1 MDLHD
6 VLARTGEMLLGRT
19 TGPLTLRLILQP
31 SMAALFAIRS
41 AYKDTRDGHS
51 EFFLHGLFDHAQR
64 SEMLRAA
71 EKDVGKMFLIA
82 MAIDVVYQIKVFH
95 WVYPL
100 QVVIVAAVLSIVPY
114 VLVRGVATRLMIR

>member
-1 MDLHD
+1 MDLHE

-31 SMAALFAIRS
+31 SMAALFAIR
-41 AYKDTRDGHS
+41 AAIKDTRDGHS
-51 EFFLHGLFDHAQR
+51 EFFLRGLFDHAQR

-71 EKDVGKMFLIA
+71 KKDVGKIFVIA
-82 MAIDVVYQIKVFH
+82 MALDVVYQIKVFQ

-100 QVVIVAAVLSIVPY
+100 QIVIVATVLAIVPY
-114 VLVRGVATRLMIR
+114 VLIRGIVTRLMIR